1 MTKNLDLASD
11 LQEILA
17 KIRGYYPDLSKKKE
31 KIIEKAFWYAE
42 EAHREQKRYSG
53 EPYMIHPIA
62 ATKILLSINPD
73 IETVAACLMHDVIE
87 DTPITADDI
96 EREFGKDI
104 RFLCEGVEK
113 VAKVRVQKEAY
124 QQKFENFQKLFIAM
138 GKDIRV
144 IFIKLADR
152 IHNLKTL
159 HHVRREKQERIARES
174 LEVYAPVAS
183 RLGLF
188 EFKKEIETECFR
200 VLHPV
205 EFERI
210 TREIAETRKIREKF
224 IKQARKDI
232 LKIAQK
238 EGFLDEIVELSGR
251 EKTIY
256 SVYKKMKRKKLN
268 HVDEVFDLLG
278 LRMIVRTKAD
288 CYRALGLFHS
298 HWRPIPGRF
307 KDYISVPKANGY
319 QSLHTTVLG
328 LGQSK
333 LPIEIQ
339 IRTEKMHLDAEKGPA
354 AHWAYKKL
362 GHSSFNEEYIKKTSW
377 IPHKISY
384 HEPASAEDFFAEVS
398 QSILEQKVHVFT
410 PQGDVKFLPKN
421 ATPVDFAYS
430 IHSDIGDSC
439 VGAIVNGSI
448 KPLNHPLK
456 NGDVVKIITKKG
468 KLPNP
473 LWLKFVKSA
482 SARDKIQNKLRKAGV
497 PIPQKLENPAK
508 KSLKT
513 KPHPQIPRKIKKIE
527 AKPELVI
534 GSTTGLPYKFATCCE
549 PGMGKNLIAYKSR
562 SPKFTI
568 HEADCEELANL
579 DPERFFEAVYQK
591 LAKISVVTN
600 TRRVGIL
607 RDCTIEIADLGI
619 NIKNVKY
626 DSKPLEKTA
635 TLVFELMI
643 NSESELSV
651 LIQKLEKI
659 RGISEVRQLT

>member
-1 MTKNLDLASD
+1 MMKNLDLASD

-17 KIRGYYPDLSKKKE
+17 KIRGYYPKLSKKEE

-53 EPYMIHPIA
+53 EPYIIHPIA

-113 VAKVRVQKEAY
+113 VAKVRVRKEAG

-159 HHVRREKQERIARES
+159 NHVRREKQERIARES

-268 HVDEVFDLLG
+268 HADEVFDLLG

-339 IRTEKMHLDAEKGPA
+339 IRTQKMHLDAERGPA

-362 GHSSFNEEYIKKTSW
+362 GHSSFNEEYIQKTSW
-377 IPHKISY
+377 IPHKISI
-384 HEPASAEDFFAEVS
+384 HEPDSAEDFFAEVS
-398 QSILEQKVHVFT
+398 QSILEKKVHVFT

-439 VGAIVNGSI
+439 VGAIVNGVI

-508 KSLKT
+508 KILKT
-513 KPHPQIPRKIKKIE
+513 KLHPQIPRKIKHIE

-534 GSTTGLPYKFATCCE
+534 GSTTDLPYKFAPCCN
-549 PGMGKNLIAYKSR
+549 PGVGKNLIAFKSR

-591 LAKISVVTN
+591 LAKISITTH

-607 RDCTIEIADLGI
+607 RDCTTEIADLGI

-626 DSKPLEKTA
+626 DSKPMEKTA
-635 TLVFELMI
+635 VLVFELMI
-643 NSESELSV
+643 NSESELSI